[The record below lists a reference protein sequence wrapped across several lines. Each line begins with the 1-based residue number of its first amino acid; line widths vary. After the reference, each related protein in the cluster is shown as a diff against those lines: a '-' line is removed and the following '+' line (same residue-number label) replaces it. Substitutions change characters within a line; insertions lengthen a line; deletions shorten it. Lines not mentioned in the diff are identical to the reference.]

1 MITKLDH
8 DGDQLISE
16 LTKETAWPALRAWL
30 LLLMADDADP
40 RAELRNAAQQLELDT
55 AGVRAAVLDWRLDDT
70 RLHNSL
76 APLPWL
82 PGLPDRIANNPD
94 WGPYLAARARLII
107 DLADQVRTAE
117 RADASSWVVERR
129 FLPSADLVAETQV
142 WRAAMQVQPADLRP
156 TGPTQSSLLARA
168 WQLRLDKQLMAAGI
182 AQDQQR
188 TNILVKQIPN
198 LIKDSFLPSLVDRL
212 EGLDRAG
219 FDATALV
226 RSAAAKGPLPDDH
239 PAAALWWRILD
250 ELPHRP
256 PNKSEQPT
264 PALARPGASRFRREP
279 CRPTQGPRT
288 HGPPSPR

>member
-1 MITKLDH
+1 MS
-8 DGDQLISE
+8 Q
-16 LTKETAWPALRAWL
+16 
-30 LLLMADDADP
+30 
-40 RAELRNAAQQLELDT
+40 AA
-55 AGVRAAVLDWRLDDT
+55 
-70 RLHNSL
+70 
-76 APLPWL
+76 WL
-82 PGLPDRIANNPD
+82 PGIPARIATDPD

-107 DLADQVRTAE
+107 DHADQVRIAARGNAPTWA
-117 RADASSWVVERR
+117 VERR
-129 FLPSADLVAETQV
+129 FLPLDDLIADIQV